1 MKKLFKR
8 YEIHLIIIGFI
19 LLLSWNAGLFKPTN
33 YLSCKHKFKGNFY
46 LKIVQKD
53 FRAFEYTNSN
63 FNEDYIVRSFDADIR
78 ENYISLADDLA
89 WTLEEFS
96 KSESLF
102 SINRTTLEMNDG
114 PKVIGQCE
122 NTNNGKKI

>member
-53 FRAFEYTNSN
+53 FRAYQWE
-63 FNEDYIVRSFDADIR
+63 
-78 ENYISLADDLA
+78 
-89 WTLEEFS
+89 
-96 KSESLF
+96 
-102 SINRTTLEMNDG
+102 RTTDLLVGNE
-114 PKVIGQCE
+114 
-122 NTNNGKKI
+122 TLYH